1 MMCIS
6 KKLALLVT
14 VCSAVFLLS
23 SCVTN
28 AIGNSLSGYKKNGK
42 AISKK
47 ASANDPMLALTGETD
62 VILVGD
68 FFPTVLKLY
77 EILQKQ
83 NPDHLGLSMMTGS
96 LNVMYANAFVQT
108 PADSLGV
115 AQFDKQN
122 SEYERAK
129 LHYLRGR
136 DMELDF
142 LEGRHKGFR
151 EAMFSGDEEKIK
163 TAVAKMDKNDVDA
176 AYWCGAGWLAAFSLD
191 ILNPD
196 LIANLGA
203 PIAILEKAAQINP
216 DYNNGSIWD
225 VLFNFYMVAPGDFGG
240 DPERGM
246 QCYEEELRVSG
257 GKTPGMYVTY
267 AQAVCVPNGDEK
279 GFDEALE
286 KALAINPD
294 DNPSSRLM
302 TTISQNKARWLQAH
316 KSDYFVQW

>member
-1 MMCIS
+1 MSIS
-6 KKLALLVT
+6 KKIGVLVT
-14 VCSAVFLLS
+14 VCSALALFS

-28 AIGNSLSGYKKNGK
+28 AIGNSLSGYKKNGSQ
-42 AISKK
+42 IKK
-47 ASANDPMLALTGETD
+47 AASKNDPMLALTGETD

-68 FFPTVLKLY
+68 FFPTALKLY

-83 NPDHLGLSMMTGS
+83 NPDHLGLSYMTGS

-108 PADSLGV
+108 PAESLGV
-115 AQFDKQN
+115 AEFDQQN
-122 SEYERAK
+122 AEFERAK

-142 LEGRHKGFR
+142 LNGRHKGFT
-151 EAMFSGDEEKIK
+151 EAMFSGDEDKIK
-163 TAVAKMDKNDVDA
+163 AAVAKMDKSDVDA

-196 LIANLGA
+196 LIAHLAA
-203 PIAILEKAAQINP
+203 PIAILERAAAINP
-216 DYNNGSIWD
+216 DYNGGAIWD

-246 QCYEEELRVSG
+246 QCYEEDMRVSG
-257 GKTPGMYVTY
+257 GKTPGPYVTY
-267 AQAVCVPNGDEK
+267 AQAVCIPNGDEQ
-279 GFDEALE
+279 GFDEALD

-294 DNPSSRLM
+294 DVPATRLM
-302 TTISQNKARWLQAH
+302 TTISQNKARYLKEH
-316 KSDYFVQW
+316 KADYFVQW